1 MQEDMLKKLYEARK
15 NLEDIAGEL
24 GFDILSI
31 TGNKRVSL
39 NDEFPALLEEKA
51 GNFSNTDLVK
61 FFKAF
66 FIFQSLT
73 LEALD
78 YIIINSLGKHIINDM
93 EAKKRNLKN
102 DLWNEYFNKLMGN

>member
-1 MQEDMLKKLYEARK
+1 MNEDMLKKLYEARK

-31 TGNKRVSL
+31 TGSKRVSL
-39 NDEFPALLEEKA
+39 NDDFPYLLEEKA
-51 GNFSNTDLVK
+51 GNLNKADLVK

-78 YIIINSLGKHIINDM
+78 YIIINSLGKHIVNDL
-93 EAKKRNLKN
+93 ETKRRNLEN

>member
-1 MQEDMLKKLYEARK
+1 MQEETLKKLYQARK

-31 TGNKRVSL
+31 IGNKRVSL
-39 NDEFPALLEEKA
+39 NDNFPALIEEKSI
-51 GNFSNTDLVK
+51 NFNTADLIRL
-61 FFKAF
+61 FKAF

-78 YIIINSLGKHIINDM
+78 YIIINSLGKNIINDM
-93 EAKKRNLKN
+93 EVKKRNLEN
-102 DLWNEYFNKLMGN
+102 ELWNEYFNKLMGD